1 MAAACVAA
9 VAAGSV
15 NGAGVRGEVALRER
29 EWRRRRGGGGAGGPA
44 AVGRRGG
51 GPALC
56 FLLFLT
62 LFKSLCREL
71 YMPLGTGVLRG
82 FVGALGTELFAGR
95 TVPRA
100 SSRQSLCRELPL
112 GRACAEW
119 KPSCA
124 ESTGC
129 QCGSASRWWPPM
141 NVHRRSFSSLWLS
154 LTTTRLALVEG
165 RPFSSPPC
173 HGGG

>member
-1 MAAACVAA
+1 MAAATWW
-9 VAAGSV
+9 
-15 NGAGVRGEVALRER
+15 R
-29 EWRRRRGGGGAGGPA
+29 WRRRSGRGGPA
-44 AVGRRGG
+44 RGWARAVLF
-51 GPALC
+51 A
-56 FLLFLT
+56 FLT

-71 YMPLGTGVLRG
+71 YMSLGTGVLRG

-124 ESTGC
+124 ESRMLSAQDWHALGTGC
-129 QCGSASRWWPPM
+129 QSGSASRWWPPM
-141 NVHRRSFSSLWLS
+141 NVHRRSFSSPWLS

>member
-1 MAAACVAA
+1 
-9 VAAGSV
+9 
-15 NGAGVRGEVALRER
+15 
-29 EWRRRRGGGGAGGPA
+29 
-44 AVGRRGG
+44 VGRRGG

-95 TVPRA
+95 TVLSA
-100 SSRQSLCRELPL
+100 LCRELPL

-124 ESTGC
+124 ESMLL
-129 QCGSASRWWPPM
+129 SAKAANPVVSTPY
-141 NVHRRSFSSLWLS
+141 
-154 LTTTRLALVEG
+154 
-165 RPFSSPPC
+165 
-173 HGGG
+173 

>member
-1 MAAACVAA
+1 MAAATWW
-9 VAAGSV
+9 
-15 NGAGVRGEVALRER
+15 R
-29 EWRRRRGGGGAGGPA
+29 WRRRS
-44 AVGRRGG
+44 GRSGSARG

-62 LFKSLCREL
+62 LFKSVCREL

-100 SSRQSLCRELPL
+100 LCRELSL

-124 ESTGC
+124 ESMLLSAQAANPVVVTVTTLPITASLAAGTGPWTQIDDRSPTVLHLFATALATRDVPDLMAC
-129 QCGSASRWWPPM
+129 SLAAAAIISMHTKMWK
-141 NVHRRSFSSLWLS
+141 HRQ
-154 LTTTRLALVEG
+154 G
-165 RPFSSPPC
+165 RP
-173 HGGG
+173 